1 MDHTCG
7 SNQTTRI
14 DRHPAAKEKWRRCA
28 APFLVLLGFVTV
40 ATGCGSQ
47 ATGSKLLPRFYSFH
61 SRPDLHP
68 PSVTI
73 KQKASAVSPGYT
85 FFAPKKQVKQH
96 GPLIVD
102 NDGHVVWFDPLAHE
116 ATDFRVQQ
124 YQGKRVLTWWQ
135 GRSIV
140 GNGHGHYVLMN
151 DHYHVIKTV
160 YATHG
165 LDGDQHEFL
174 LTPQGTA
181 LITAYKPVSGDVSAV
196 GGPKR
201 GKILDCFLQEID
213 VATGRLVF
221 EWNALDHVAITES
234 YWQLQKV
241 KGKWPPYD
249 FFHINSIDQEPNGDF
264 LVSARNTHALYE
276 IDHRTGKIIW
286 RLGGKKSDFLMGK
299 GTVFNWQ
306 HDARRLPHGDISV
319 FDDGAFPKVEDDS
332 RALILHVDAAT
343 KKVTL
348 VKAYVSPDK
357 LLSHFEGSMQVLPNG
372 HAFVGWGSEPYF
384 TEFARNG
391 STVFD
396 AFFGKDRDTYRAYRF
411 PWVGRPSDEPALVVD
426 GGTAYVSWNGAT
438 QVATWRLVDA
448 SGKRLADAKRRDFET
463 TLSVPKGATRVQA
476 QALDANGTVLGS
488 SKLVSVS

>member
-1 MDHTCG
+1 
-7 SNQTTRI
+7 
-14 DRHPAAKEKWRRCA
+14 
-28 APFLVLLGFVTV
+28 
-40 ATGCGSQ
+40 
-47 ATGSKLLPRFYSFH
+47 SFH

-73 KQKASAVSPGYT
+73 KQKASAVSPRYT

-124 YQGKRVLTWWQ
+124 YQGKPVLTWWQ
-135 GRSIV
+135 GRSTV

-276 IDHRTGKIIW
+276 IDREDHLAPRRQEERFPDGQGHRLQLAARCAAPSERRHQRLRRW
-286 RLGGKKSDFLMGK
+286 RHGLRQLERRDAGRDLA
-299 GTVFNWQ
+299 THRRERQ
-306 HDARRLPHGDISV
+306 TARRREEARLR
-319 FDDGAFPKVEDDS
+319 DDVVGAQGRDPRPGAGVGRERHSARILEARLRLLACCAQADRGRVS
-332 RALILHVDAAT
+332 RAFVRERERERERR
-343 KKVTL
+343 VPR
-348 VKAYVSPDK
+348 SPD
-357 LLSHFEGSMQVLPNG
+357 
-372 HAFVGWGSEPYF
+372 
-384 TEFARNG
+384 
-391 STVFD
+391 
-396 AFFGKDRDTYRAYRF
+396 
-411 PWVGRPSDEPALVVD
+411 
-426 GGTAYVSWNGAT
+426 
-438 QVATWRLVDA
+438 
-448 SGKRLADAKRRDFET
+448 
-463 TLSVPKGATRVQA
+463 
-476 QALDANGTVLGS
+476 S
-488 SKLVSVS
+488 S